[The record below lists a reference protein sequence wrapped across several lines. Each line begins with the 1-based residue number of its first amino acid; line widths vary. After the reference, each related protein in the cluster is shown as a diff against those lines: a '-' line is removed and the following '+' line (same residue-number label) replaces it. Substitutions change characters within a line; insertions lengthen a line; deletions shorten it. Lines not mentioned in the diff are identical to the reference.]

1 MENITPSDGRQEH
14 GKEHLALGNLH
25 ARIAAVLPA
34 WEAWLEHLGTRIAG
48 FERWRPMAID
58 ELRIA
63 SFNLEQGMREHFEG
77 AINALHDLWC
87 LNAWI
92 EMDVDD
98 EEGLPL
104 LRLELVNDLAMRCG
118 RLLSPENLMFLPTV
132 DHRTPSPEQWMEFV
146 ASCEFG
152 RSLVMVKGEPGAGMA
167 AGDISENGTR
177 PGSTDLPQLSGAHF
191 FRGQED
197 ELLNAHR
204 RVLVQL
210 HRAALFEQA
219 ARILRASPLNACRL
233 IKQQAAAAHRE
244 CADRHV
250 PAPGRQHEFH
260 EGALG

>member
-1 MENITPSDGRQEH
+1 M
-14 GKEHLALGNLH
+14 EHLALGNLH
-25 ARIAAVLPA
+25 ARIATVLPA

-132 DHRTPSPEQWMEFV
+132 DHRTAAPERWMEFV
-146 ASCEFG
+146 TSCEFG
-152 RSLVMVKGEPGAGMA
+152 RSLVMVKDGTIEGRV
-167 AGDISENGTR
+167 AGDIGETGPA
-177 PGSTDLPQLSGAHF
+177 PGSTNLPQLSGAHV
-191 FRGQED
+191 FRGHED

-204 RVLVQL
+204 RVLVQQ
-210 HRAALFEQA
+210 HRAAMFEQA
-219 ARILRASPLNACRL
+219 SHILRTSPLAACRL

-250 PAPGRQHEFH
+250 PAPRRQHDFH
-260 EGALG
+260 GEVLV